1 MIEFK
6 FDISKFKMKN
16 FDDVSKISNNVVSN
30 DNEHEQQNVSIIDNA
45 IVQRQ
50 LEKMTIVFQNFNH
63 EIIQLRIQ
71 IRNRQKISQ
80 FNIVANA
87 SQFNA
92 FVNDNSTF
100 VIDSQAQSISIVF
113 VFHSKKQKFKNQS
126 SYHEKNENEHIR

>member
-16 FDDVSKISNNVVSN
+16 FDDVSEISDNVVSN

-50 LEKMTIVFQNFNH
+50 LEKKTIVFQNFNH

-92 FVNDNSTF
+92 FVNDNSIF
-100 VIDSQAQSISIVF
+100 VIVSQAQSISIVF
-113 VFHSKKQKFKNQS
+113 VFHFKKQKFKNQS
-126 SYHEKNENEHIR
+126 FYHEENEDEHIR

>member
-6 FDISKFKMKN
+6 FDISKFKVKN

-63 EIIQLRIQ
+63 EIIQLR
-71 IRNRQKISQ
+71 
-80 FNIVANA
+80 
-87 SQFNA
+87 
-92 FVNDNSTF
+92 T
-100 VIDSQAQSISIVF
+100 
-113 VFHSKKQKFKNQS
+113 
-126 SYHEKNENEHIR
+126 

>member
-45 IVQRQ
+45 IIQRQ
-50 LEKMTIVFQNFNH
+50 FKDMTIVFQNFKH
-63 EIIQLRIQ
+63 EIIQLRTQ

-87 SQFNA
+87 SS
-92 FVNDNSTF
+92 VNDNSIF
-100 VIDSQAQSISIVF
+100 VTISQT
-113 VFHSKKQKFKNQS
+113 
-126 SYHEKNENEHIR
+126 